1 MGVAL
6 TELLLIKE
14 IDIDF
19 LRNKVLAVDSSMW
32 LYQFLSNIRQRDGS
46 LLTDSKGN
54 VTSHLVGLFARIS
67 NLMQQNVKLAF
78 VFDGEPPKLKHLTLE
93 KRKGIKLEAEKKLE
107 KAKEKD
113 DLELMKK
120 YASRTSRLTAEMI
133 GEAKKLVEAFG
144 LPVVEAP
151 SEAEAQASLIVKN
164 NDAFALATNDAD
176 ALLFEA
182 PRIVR
187 NLNMAGKK
195 KKINALSYETINPD
209 MIILDENLKHLGISH
224 DQLIVLAMLIGTD
237 YNSGGIKGIGPKTAL
252 KLVKEYETNFEA
264 LFNEARWQEHFD
276 FSWHEVFDLIKNI
289 PVNGNYR
296 LEWKSLDEE
305 KMNRL
310 LVDEH
315 DFSGERVKG
324 QIENLLEQ
332 SKKKGQKGLGEFF
345 G

>member
-1 MGVAL
+1 
-6 TELLLIKE
+6 
-14 IDIDF
+14 
-19 LRNKVLAVDSSMW
+19 
-32 LYQFLSNIRQRDGS
+32 
-46 LLTDSKGN
+46 
-54 VTSHLVGLFARIS
+54 
-67 NLMQQNVKLAF
+67 
-78 VFDGEPPKLKHLTLE
+78 
-93 KRKGIKLEAEKKLE
+93 
-107 KAKEKD
+107 
-113 DLELMKK
+113 
-120 YASRTSRLTAEMI
+120 
-133 GEAKKLVEAFG
+133 
-144 LPVVEAP
+144 
-151 SEAEAQASLIVKN
+151 
-164 NDAFALATNDAD
+164 
-176 ALLFEA
+176 
-182 PRIVR
+182 
-187 NLNMAGKK
+187 
-195 KKINALSYETINPD
+195 